1 MTYAHIGKALL
12 CIIFGVA
19 LLASVVV
26 FVPGPY
32 LVLAAIVVLPIE
44 SALLALAT
52 APRRNAERTF
62 TASAGL

>member
-1 MTYAHIGKALL
+1 MTFTHIGKALL
-12 CIIFGVA
+12 CVIIGVA

-32 LVLAAIVVLPIE
+32 LILAAIIVLPIE

-52 APRRNAERTF
+52 APRRNAGRSLSTSV
-62 TASAGL
+62 TS

>member
-1 MTYAHIGKALL
+1 MTFAHIGKALL
-12 CIIFGVA
+12 CIIFGIA

-44 SALLALAT
+44 SALLAVAT
-52 APRRNAERTF
+52 SPRRNAERAMS
-62 TASAGL
+62 ASARL